1 MLKLLGLLAV
11 SISVILL
18 LNTNIIMK
26 YFTYIFL
33 TETVHLLEVMKNGC
47 MLGKTYSSV
56 FSKTDYS
63 RYRFYI
69 GKTEYTYKYL
79 LTKQRMD
86 TVDQLFS
93 ETGKRNKNVELEFL
107 QINITNLQ
115 RMADEYKLF
124 VDTNKKTSFLSAV
137 SLIMIITI
145 VII

>member
-1 MLKLLGLLAV
+1 MSNKKKCLILIIYGIVLSLMALLCF
-11 SISVILL
+11 SINSMA
-18 LNTNIIMK
+18 NSNDDYYIIQDV
-26 YFTYIFL
+26 
-33 TETVHLLEVMKNGC
+33 E
-47 MLGKTYSSV
+47 
-56 FSKTDYS
+56 
-63 RYRFYI
+63 
-69 GKTEYTYKYL
+69 TEYTYKYL

-93 ETGKRNKNVELEFL
+93 ETGKRNKKAELEFL

-124 VDTNKKTSFLSAV
+124 VDTNRKTSFLSAV